1 MATKIS
7 GSQSKN
13 AASQRPVLG
22 ADDLSLL
29 TMGTLPV
36 RELATL
42 AVREGRRP
50 KPVYGTHKWFA
61 RRLGSAFRGLLV
73 AAATPAGG
81 DFWGAYEGGV
91 DLAGTTLLDPFVGGG
106 TSVIEAQRL
115 GLTCHGTDVDP
126 VAVAITSFQSRLQAL
141 PDLAPALRKL
151 VQSVGKEL
159 APFHRRADGSV
170 ALHHFWVQVVPCGGC
185 GAEFDAHPHHVLA
198 AEVGKKTRHVF
209 CRHCGEVHETPG
221 RWSSFTCHACNGRTK
236 IEAGNVYYG
245 KAACPDCGSTQRLI
259 DLFDHTGRPPRFR
272 LFACE
277 VVPVRDGGRPVP
289 MAERRLVKAD
299 AHDLALVDLAEA
311 ELERRLQDD
320 APGLPVRAIP
330 VKNRSDNRP
339 IRYGYRD
346 YIDLFNPRQRLHLL
360 LLSRAILRLK
370 GPVREALAIAFS
382 DHVKANC
389 MLASYAVGYRRLSP
403 LFSLRAFRHIPRP
416 VELNPWTDGTGRGSF
431 PNTIR
436 QVSRAAAS
444 VRSNEEY
451 CLTGG
456 TKRAA
461 IITPG
466 SVDVRVESA
475 SLLAHVPDASV
486 DIVLTDPPYFDNIAY
501 SELADFFVP
510 WQRHLGLIGGP
521 ERDGF
526 PPGQLAAPARNAA
539 SASRFGRDLGAC
551 FRRIADTMKPGGIGA
566 FTYQHNTA
574 AGWITLATAMA
585 SAPLRVV
592 KAFPLAG
599 DTGASLHREQASICW
614 DAVLIVRRD
623 DEAVGASLRVAP
635 ETSAAAASEV
645 ARWMAEL
652 GDTPGVPFRAADAA
666 NLHRAFLVAA
676 ALAPR
681 VDGAADLDDDLAALV
696 NGVSA
701 PRGRGLTAAAG
712 GHDRSREIQTA

>member
-1 MATKIS
+1 MATNPS
-7 GSQSKN
+7 TSLNEDTPSHCWVPGFSK
-13 AASQRPVLG
+13 S
-22 ADDLSLL
+22 SLL
-29 TMGTLPV
+29 STGTLPV

-42 AVREGRRP
+42 AVRDGRRP

-73 AAATPAGG
+73 AAATPEGG
-81 DFWGAYEGGV
+81 DFWRAFECGV
-91 DLAGTTLLDPFVGGG
+91 DLAGATLLDPFVGGG

-115 GLTCHGTDVDP
+115 GLTCHGIDVDP

-141 PDLAPALRKL
+141 PDLAPTLRKL
-151 VQSVGKEL
+151 VQGVGQEI
-159 APFHRRADGSV
+159 APFHRRADGSI

-185 GAEFDAHPHHVLA
+185 GTEFDAHPHHVLA

-209 CRHCGEVHETPG
+209 CRHCGEVHETPV
-221 RWSSFTCHACNGRTK
+221 RWSSFTCRACHGRTE
-236 IEAGNVYYG
+236 IEAGNVDYG
-245 KAACPDCGSTQRLI
+245 KATCPDCGSSQRLI
-259 DLFDHTGRPPRFR
+259 DLFDRNGRPPHFR

-277 VVPVRDGGRPVP
+277 AMHARDGGRPVP

-299 AHDLALVDLAEA
+299 AHDLALVELAEA
-311 ELERRLQDD
+311 ELARRLQDD

-330 VKNRSDNRP
+330 VENRSDNRP

-346 YIDLFNPRQRLHLL
+346 YMDFFNPRQRLHQL
-360 LLSRAILRLK
+360 LLSRAILKLK

-431 PNTIR
+431 PNTVR

-444 VRSNEEY
+444 VCANEEY
-451 CLTGG
+451 CLAGG

-461 IITPG
+461 AIAPG
-466 SVDVRVESA
+466 TVDVRVESA

-521 ERDGF
+521 ERNGF
-526 PPGQLAAPARNAA
+526 PPGQLAAPARDAA
-539 SASRFGRDLGAC
+539 SASQFGQGLGAC

-574 AGWITLATAMA
+574 AGWMTLATAMA
-585 SAPLRVV
+585 SAPLRVI

-599 DTGASLHREQASICW
+599 DTGANLHREQASICW

-623 DEAVGASLRVAP
+623 DEAVGASLRVTPQAG
-635 ETSAAAASEV
+635 AAAASVVE
-645 ARWMAEL
+645 RWMAEL

-666 NLHRAFLVAA
+666 NLHRALLVAA

-681 VDGAADLDDDLAALV
+681 VDGVADLDDDLAALV

-701 PRGRGLTAAAG
+701 PRGRGLTAAAS